1 MTFILLAIIQIQTDA
16 FHQRAFGVVRKH
28 TNYANIQKKFSSL
41 AAVSPSQLKSANPH
55 IQVLYANATVGV
67 FAATS
72 SDVYSKVPN
81 DCQENDRL
89 YLEECLSLEQQ
100 QRDFI
105 DSSVLLEEEEDAAST
120 DIMMA
125 DTNAEIS
132 IQSEEQNQQQAIF
145 IARLLLF
152 GAAALYGT
160 NFSCVKLLDATE
172 LPIGLS
178 STLRFALAALA
189 TSPWLFL
196 SNKHHQ
202 EAAKT
207 AVESDFSRAEV
218 EAPEFWITSEWGAL
232 VAGLEVGFWNSF
244 GYVAQAIGLEAT
256 LASKSAFLCSL
267 AVVTVPILDWITGK
281 KLKSR
286 EMLGIVLALLG
297 VGFLELGGEN
307 PAELLKLS
315 SSDIASLMQPIF
327 FGLGFWRME
336 KAMHKYPDQAN
347 RSTAAQLSAIFMVS
361 AVFAA
366 VTEPSVFTDFSS
378 SLHFLANPWIIA
390 ALLWTGCITTALTVY
405 METVALKT
413 LSAAETTLIF
423 STEPL
428 WGSAFAALVM
438 GETFGWDAAVGGFL
452 IIAGCL
458 FSNLGWDGIQKVLFK
473 KTETTGN

>member
-1 MTFILLAIIQIQTDA
+1 
-16 FHQRAFGVVRKH
+16 VRRH
-28 TNYANIQKKFSSL
+28 THHADIQKNHFTFSSL
-41 AAVSPSQLKSANPH
+41 AAVSPTKLKSANPNIH
-55 IQVLYANATVGV
+55 VVFANATVGA
-67 FAATS
+67 FAATEN
-72 SDVYSKVPN
+72 DVYSSVTS
-81 DCQENDRL
+81 DCEESDRS
-89 YLEECLSLEQQ
+89 YLEQCLLLEQQQQ
-100 QRDFI
+100 QRDFVV
-105 DSSVLLEEEEDAAST
+105 SSVLAEGKDAAST
-120 DIMMA
+120 DIMLA
-125 DTNAEIS
+125 DTNAEITN
-132 IQSEEQNQQQAIF
+132 QSEEQKQQRAIF
-145 IARLLLF
+145 VARLLLF

-196 SNKHHQ
+196 TNKHHQ
-202 EAAKT
+202 ESSKT
-207 AVESDFSRAEV
+207 VDGSELSVADVV
-218 EAPEFWITSEWGAL
+218 PEFWKTSEWGAL

-244 GYVAQAIGLEAT
+244 GYVAQAVGLEAT

-267 AVVTVPILDWITGK
+267 AVVTVPILDWLTGK
-281 KLKSR
+281 KLKPR

-347 RSTAAQLSAIFMVS
+347 RSTAAQLLAIFMVS

-378 SLHFLANPWIIA
+378 SLQFLANPWIIA
-390 ALLWTGCITTALTVY
+390 ALFWTGCITTALTVY

-452 IIAGCL
+452 IVAGCIY
-458 FSNLGWDGIQKVLFK
+458 SNLGWDGIQKVLFK
-473 KTETTGN
+473 KTQATKNQAISHTE